1 MSELF
6 NRLICEWFH
15 GGGSVTRDSN
25 GRINW
30 QCHRC
35 GRWSAPVSHKEEA
48 VMIDR
53 DLANYRW
60 KMKSDWQK
68 DKASRC
74 TCRGADEWC
83 GCQNEN
89 PADYLASVK
98 GDLPPK
104 VMVWRSQPMA
114 HIGTWATTRYPVE
127 AVAYVPEATLSAAME
142 LPEVQALVRQYEML
156 LEDLTE
162 HGGYTYEDDFGADLA
177 ALATIKEPKT

>member
-1 MSELF
+1 
-6 NRLICEWFH
+6 
-15 GGGSVTRDSN
+15 
-25 GRINW
+25 
-30 QCHRC
+30 
-35 GRWSAPVSHKEEA
+35 
-48 VMIDR
+48 
-53 DLANYRW
+53 
-60 KMKSDWQK
+60 MKSDWQK

-74 TCRGADEWC
+74 PCRGADEWC

-142 LPEVQALVRQYEML
+142 LPEVRALVDAAWSVNHDNL
-156 LEDLTE
+156 HGNGLEGFRKNRDRLRVTLE
-162 HGGYTYEDDFGADLA
+162 NLDA
-177 ALATIKEPKT
+177 ALAAIKEPKT

>member
-1 MSELF
+1 
-6 NRLICEWFH
+6 
-15 GGGSVTRDSN
+15 
-25 GRINW
+25 
-30 QCHRC
+30 
-35 GRWSAPVSHKEEA
+35 
-48 VMIDR
+48 
-53 DLANYRW
+53 
-60 KMKSDWQK
+60 MKSDWQK

-74 TCRGADEWC
+74 PCRGADEWC

-142 LPEVQALVRQYEML
+142 LPEVKDVLTL
-156 LEDLTE
+156 LTE
-162 HGGYTYEDDFGADLA
+162 ARADLETYVNADYPASTCAEYPDIARRHARDMELCRRIDA
-177 ALATIKEPKT
+177 ALAAIKETKA